1 MDDKQRIEEL
11 EMEVQRLGLAY
22 RQVAEEYERIEPLYQ
37 RLCKN
42 PLFWLIR
49 PIDSTVDGREL
60 MKCTCGGYFWLGRD
74 AEYTTHSGHHYKRAL
89 DTSVWTYIKARYIP
103 RLIK

>member
-49 PIDSTVDGREL
+49 PID
-60 MKCTCGGYFWLGRD
+60 
-74 AEYTTHSGHHYKRAL
+74 
-89 DTSVWTYIKARYIP
+89 
-103 RLIK
+103 